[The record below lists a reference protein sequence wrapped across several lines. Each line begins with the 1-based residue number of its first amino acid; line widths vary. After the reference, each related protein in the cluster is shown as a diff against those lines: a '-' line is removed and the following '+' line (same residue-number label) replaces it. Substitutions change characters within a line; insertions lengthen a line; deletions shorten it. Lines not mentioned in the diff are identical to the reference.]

1 LKLAIRT
8 SQYFGATESNGP
20 GIGVGARLSTRS
32 AWRPNCY
39 LASASC
45 GVQSLR
51 YVGRRWVGFRSA
63 CEPVRASLVRFF
75 KPAAAR
81 RSIMPSR
88 WSMPPQPD
96 QLRRWHDRQH
106 NGEGS
111 SDTVLAPC
119 AAATTVH
126 RRNVIRQR
134 PRIGRLVMRTNRWI
148 NRITTL
154 WCLDFICRCKWSVY
168 SRPTLATECRQADFV
183 RLDMTQRATLALT

>member
-134 PRIGRLVMRTNRWI
+134 PRIGRLVMANKPMDQPDHNALGI
-148 NRITTL
+148 L
-154 WCLDFICRCKWSVY
+154 SVGVNGR
-168 SRPTLATECRQADFV
+168 SIPGR
-183 RLDMTQRATLALT
+183 RLRLSVGKQTSSASI